1 MKILTI
7 VEIKQETAHVLI
19 INFSPPVSL
28 VLGYNL
34 AAILRNKLVLLG
46 AILQENPPTGHV

>member
-19 INFSPPVSL
+19 INFSPPISL